1 MNLLRDTSRYSC
13 ERNYATAHQFS
24 SLRNARVNISTILH
38 SWKSSLEQ
46 VERYSRYLN
55 DLDQT
60 DGYLCECIH
69 MQSFGKHCEYQLP
82 FETTFE
88 ATIQSQFNMKLI
100 YSHGLQNYGSIV
112 CYKTLRCK
120 SGVLCIDW
128 REICDGIQQCEY
140 GYDEWNCDLLEMNR
154 CDEGNEY
161 RCMNGMCIPDEYFL
175 DGEFDCLNWSDE
187 IQFKNDKE
195 CIGDKPS
202 AECDDRL
209 CQLRQWSCG
218 DGQCIS
224 DRWGFQKELSSDDEC
239 VSRREQYFMCEMNA
253 KMIQWTMPNGLC
265 DLSEEYTEPPTI
277 NRNESEQCEY
287 LLKCALSQ
295 GVDKGCPCLE
305 SVDCVNYFQKNC
317 TLEYIRYPAG
327 GILGAYGSLLFIR
340 DQLLNYAQP
349 HLISINGTIRCRDA
363 LVTIRQD
370 ISFNTSWSA
379 HRLVEEIFCSQ
390 KRNTSFSQIIPH
402 MITDRCSRLD
412 ESTNICNESHQC
424 LSITRLRDGFSDCLN
439 GMDGKV
445 L

>member
-1 MNLLRDTSRYSC
+1 
-13 ERNYATAHQFS
+13 
-24 SLRNARVNISTILH
+24 
-38 SWKSSLEQ
+38 
-46 VERYSRYLN
+46 
-55 DLDQT
+55 
-60 DGYLCECIH
+60 
-69 MQSFGKHCEYQLP
+69 
-82 FETTFE
+82 
-88 ATIQSQFNMKLI
+88 
-100 YSHGLQNYGSIV
+100 
-112 CYKTLRCK
+112 
-120 SGVLCIDW
+120 
-128 REICDGIQQCEY
+128 
-140 GYDEWNCDLLEMNR
+140 
-154 CDEGNEY
+154 
-161 RCMNGMCIPDEYFL
+161 
-175 DGEFDCLNWSDE
+175 
-187 IQFKNDKE
+187 
-195 CIGDKPS
+195 
-202 AECDDRL
+202 
-209 CQLRQWSCG
+209 SCG
-218 DGQCIS
+218 DEQCIS
-224 DRWGFQKELSSDDEC
+224 DRWGFQKDVSSDDGF
-239 VSRREQYFMCEMNA
+239 VSRRDLYFMCEMNA
-253 KMIQWTMPNGLC
+253 KLTQWTMPNGLC
-265 DLSEEYTEPPTI
+265 YVSERYTEPPTI

-287 LLKCALSQ
+287 LLECALSQ
-295 GVDKGCPCLE
+295 GVEKGCPCLH
-305 SVDCVNYFQKNC
+305 SVDCINYFQKNC